1 MIALAKLII
10 GILLSLATQLEPT
23 KKTVKEYTLLP
34 LPKTMVTD
42 STILRAYKVLGQKC
56 NICHSKRNKRHVF
69 TPNNMNPMAAD
80 VNKQVFLKKQ
90 MPKGKKIKL
99 TSAEYQVLLTW
110 IKHTK
115 TN

>member
-80 VNKQVFLKKQ
+80 VNKQVFLKNKCPRARKSNLHQ
-90 MPKGKKIKL
+90 RNIKF
-99 TSAEYQVLLTW
+99 
-110 IKHTK
+110 
-115 TN
+115 N